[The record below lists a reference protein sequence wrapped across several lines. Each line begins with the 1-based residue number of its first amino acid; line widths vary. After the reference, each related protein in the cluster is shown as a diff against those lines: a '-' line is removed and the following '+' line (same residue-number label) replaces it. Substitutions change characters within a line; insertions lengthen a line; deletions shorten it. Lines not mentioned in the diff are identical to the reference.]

1 MIDSGTGRANLRR
14 STKQLQIPPPLQLS
28 ITWEET
34 KILAA
39 LANQEEEEAEVNKAS
54 LDYKLGLSACF
65 THKSLE
71 SAPADGS
78 DGSTQ
83 EHLDPIMMGA
93 REQETGTHLKNGSD
107 CPCLPVFACADVV
120 PSASK

>member
-1 MIDSGTGRANLRR
+1 M
-14 STKQLQIPPPLQLS
+14 PPPMQLS

-71 SAPADGS
+71 SAPAN
-78 DGSTQ
+78 GST
-83 EHLDPIMMGA
+83 
-93 REQETGTHLKNGSD
+93 
-107 CPCLPVFACADVV
+107 
-120 PSASK
+120 